1 MALVDVLAGIDGIL
15 TGLTPTTQPGHAYI
29 PFGADN
35 PGSFE
40 DAAMMRPRLFETIA
54 SGAPFDGDNISAAD
68 LGFAS
73 QNVAVRIGY
82 PASMDRD
89 RGRLQSLIT
98 EDLMA
103 VYSAL
108 RNPSSWASFAH
119 EITPES
125 QTRLDEITSES
136 GALVG
141 YVATVDAVAEW
152 ET

>member
-1 MALVDVLAGIDGIL
+1 MALADVLSGIDGIV
-15 TGLTPTTQPGHAYI
+15 TGITPASQAGHAFI

-40 DAAMMRPRLFETIA
+40 DAAMMRPRLFETVA
-54 SGAPFDGDNISAAD
+54 SGPVRDGDNISAAD
-68 LGFAS
+68 LGFATQVVS
-73 QNVAVRIGY
+73 VRIGY

-89 RGRLQSLIT
+89 RGRMQSMVSQ
-98 EDLMA
+98 DAMA
-103 VYSAL
+103 VFVAL
-108 RNPSSWASFAH
+108 RNPVSWSSFAF
-119 EITPES
+119 EITPEL

>member
-1 MALVDVLAGIDGIL
+1 MALAEVLAGIDGIM
-15 TGLTPTTQPGHAYI
+15 TGLAPTTQPGHAYI

-40 DAAMMRPRLFETIA
+40 DAAMMRPRLFETVA
-54 SGAPFDGDNISAAD
+54 SGAPMDGDNISAAD
-68 LGFAS
+68 LGFHMQAVS
-73 QNVAVRIGY
+73 VRIGY
-82 PASMDRD
+82 PAAMDRD

-98 EDLMA
+98 QDLMA
-103 VYSAL
+103 VLSAL
-108 RNPSSWASFAH
+108 RNPSSWSSFAF